1 MADLLV
7 ITVLLPLVMALLG
20 LTVPA
25 VSGRL
30 FRLIAQL
37 TTGLT
42 LVASLVLFAHL
53 DPAQSSVQ
61 FASVHPWLGLKLQFT
76 LGLDGVSA
84 LGFVLAALV
93 GFAGTLLGR
102 DVLAREKP
110 FYLLYLVLVGG
121 ALGAFAVRNLFFFY
135 FFMEF
140 EVLVAY
146 VLIAGWGRAG
156 QPNDAVVRERAA
168 LQLSLFASAGAL
180 LALLGI
186 IVLYSFAP
194 GALNLDQQ
202 AAALQQTPL
211 PTTAANWIALLLA
224 VGFGVLLSAWPL
236 HVWAPPA
243 YAAAPTSVA
252 MFSAGVLKQL
262 AAYGLLR
269 IALPLLPAAS
279 AQFAAKLLVAGAVI
293 NILYLGWITLRQT
306 DGKMLIAWAS
316 VSHAGYLLLGLAAM
330 SSIGAQGVSLM
341 IFASGVSAAL
351 LFGLWGLLEAQTNR
365 RELADYGGLAR
376 RAPFLGVAF
385 TMAVFAAIGL
395 PGFANFV
402 SEILVLFGAW
412 LHGALWMR
420 LAVAAGVWGLVLTAT
435 YFLRAIRTVCFGPVA
450 TTTEKLFAP
459 RETEKF
465 AIVLLLVFL
474 FAGGIWPRLATDL
487 TKHSFPMLGKTGT
500 TAFQA
505 LEQAGGVIRLRADA
519 SPGQARRPPTGGH
532 SVAALTGSASG
543 APTGALKNPTLVG
556 GSSSSRETNISA
568 PTTRELELP
577 PTKQSETKP
586 TEKH

>member
-7 ITVLLPLVMALLG
+7 ITVLLPLIMALFG
-20 LTVPA
+20 VSVPA
-25 VSGRL
+25 FSGRL

-42 LVASLVLFAHL
+42 LVASLVLFASL
-53 DPAQSSVQ
+53 DRAQPGVQ
-61 FASVHPWLGLKLQFT
+61 FASTHDWLGDVLKFT

-102 DVLAREKP
+102 DVQKREKP

-146 VLIAGWGRAG
+146 VLISGWGRSG
-156 QPNDAVVRERAA
+156 EPDDAVQRERAA
-168 LQLSLFASAGAL
+168 LHLSLFASAGAL

-186 IVLYSFAP
+186 LALFSYAP
-194 GALNLDQQ
+194 AALNLDQQ
-202 AAALQQTPL
+202 AAVLQAAPL
-211 PTTAANWIALLLA
+211 PATAANWIVLLLTL
-224 VGFGVLLSAWPL
+224 GFGVLLSAWPL

-269 IALPLLPAAS
+269 LVLPLLPAES
-279 AQFAAKLLVAGAVI
+279 APLWSRALSAIAVM
-293 NILYLGWITLRQT
+293 NILYIGWIALRQT
-306 DGKMLIAWAS
+306 DGKKLIAWGS
-316 VSHAGYLLLGLAAM
+316 VSHAGYLLLGLAALN
-330 SSIGAQGVSLM
+330 SIGAQGVALM

-351 LFGLWGLLEAQTNR
+351 LFGVWGLLEAQTNR

-376 RAPFLGVAF
+376 RSPFLGVAF
-385 TMAVFAAIGL
+385 TMAVLAALGL

-412 LHGALWMR
+412 LHGALWLR

-435 YFLRAIRTVCFGPVA
+435 YFLRAVRTVCFGPVA
-450 TTTEKLFAP
+450 PTTEKLFTPYDA
-459 RETEKF
+459 EKF
-465 AIVLLLVFL
+465 AVVLLLIFL
-474 FAGGIWPRLATDL
+474 FAGGVWPRLATDL
-487 TKHSFPMLGKTGT
+487 TKHSFPMLGKTNG
-500 TAFQA
+500 ALFQS
-505 LEQAGGVIRLRADA
+505 LEQDGGVT
-519 SPGQARRPPTGGH
+519 RRPPTGGR
-532 SVAALTGSASG
+532 SVAAPTGSASG
-543 APTGALKNPTLVG
+543 DPMGTTEKSSAVGGVSNLANPTAANAGLQ
-556 GSSSSRETNISA
+556 T
-568 PTTRELELP
+568 P
-577 PTKQSETKP
+577 PTEQSETEP

>member
-1 MADLLV
+1 MSDLLV
-7 ITVLLPLVMALLG
+7 ITVLLPLAMALIG
-20 LTVPA
+20 VTVPHF
-25 VSGRL
+25 SGRL
-30 FRLIAQL
+30 FRLIAQV

-53 DPAQSSVQ
+53 DRAQAGVQ
-61 FASVHPWLGLKLQFT
+61 FASIHPWLGQKLQFT

-102 DVLAREKP
+102 DVRTREKQ
-110 FYLLYLVLVGG
+110 FHLLYLVLVAG

-156 QPNDAVVRERAA
+156 QPDDSVQRERAA

-186 IVLYSFAP
+186 LVLFSFAP
-194 GALNLDQQ
+194 DALDLDAQ
-202 AAALQQTPL
+202 AAALRQTPL
-211 PTTAANWIALLLA
+211 PAAAANAIVLLLA

-236 HVWAPPA
+236 HIWAPPA
-243 YAAAPTSVA
+243 YAAAPTALA

-269 IALPLLPAAS
+269 LALPLLPAAS
-279 AQFAAKLLVAGAVI
+279 APLAARLLAAAAVM

-306 DGKMLIAWAS
+306 DGKKLIAWAS
-316 VSHAGYLLLGLAAM
+316 VSHAGYLLLGLAALN
-330 SSIGAQGVSLM
+330 SIGAQGVALM
-341 IFASGVSAAL
+341 LFASGVSAAL
-351 LFGLWGLLEAQTNR
+351 LFGLWGLLETQTGR
-365 RELADYGGLAR
+365 RELAAYGGLAR
-376 RAPFLGVAF
+376 RAPFLGVVF
-385 TMAVFAAIGL
+385 TMAVLAALGL

-402 SEILVLFGAW
+402 SEILVLLGAW

-435 YFLRAIRTVCFGPVA
+435 YFLRAVRTVCFGPVSNVTA
-450 TTTEKLFAP
+450 KVVEPHAV
-459 RETEKF
+459 EKF
-465 AIVLLLVFL
+465 ALVLLLIGL
-474 FAGGIWPRLATDL
+474 FAAGVWPRLATDL
-487 TKHSFPMLGKTGT
+487 TKHSFPSFGNLPASGGNTRAGI
-500 TAFQA
+500 FQA
-505 LEQAGGVIRLRADA
+505 LDNEGGVT
-519 SPGQARRPPTGGH
+519 RRPPLGGR
-532 SVAALTGSASG
+532 SVAPAGTRETHSA
-543 APTGALKNPTLVG
+543 VG
-556 GSSSSRETNISA
+556 GASSPANPSQPEPNLAGKR
-568 PTTRELELP
+568 
-577 PTKQSETKP
+577 
-586 TEKH
+586 

>member
-7 ITVLLPLVMALLG
+7 ITVLLPLVMALAG
-20 LTVPA
+20 VTVPA
-25 VSGRL
+25 FSGRL

-42 LVASLVLFAHL
+42 LLASLVLFAGL
-53 DPAQSSVQ
+53 DRAQTGVQ
-61 FASVHPWLGLKLQFT
+61 FASTHDWLGDILKFS

-84 LGFVLAALV
+84 VGFVLAALV

-102 DVLAREKP
+102 DVQVRQKE
-110 FYLLYLVLVGG
+110 FHLLYLVLVGG

-140 EVLVAY
+140 EVLVSY
-146 VLIAGWGRAG
+146 VLIAGWGRG
-156 QPNDAVVRERAA
+156 GHPEDSVQRERAA
-168 LQLSLFASAGAL
+168 MQLSLFASAGAL

-186 IVLYSFAP
+186 LALFSFAP

-211 PTTAANWIALLLA
+211 SVTAANWIVLLLA

-236 HVWAPPA
+236 HIWAPAA
-243 YAAAPTSVA
+243 YAAAPTPVA

-269 IALPLLPAAS
+269 LVLPLLPAAS
-279 AQFAAKLLVAGAVI
+279 APLWSRTLAIIAVI

-306 DGKMLIAWAS
+306 DGKKLIAWAS
-316 VSHAGYLLLGLAAM
+316 VSHAGYLLLGLAALTGV
-330 SSIGAQGVSLM
+330 GAQGVALM
-341 IFASGVSAAL
+341 LFASGVSAAL
-351 LFGLWGLLEAQTNR
+351 LFGLWGLLEAQTNK

-385 TMAVFAAIGL
+385 TMAVLAALGL

-412 LHGALWMR
+412 LHGELWMR

-435 YFLRAIRTVCFGPVA
+435 YFLRAVRTVCFGPVA
-450 TTTEKLFAP
+450 PATEKLFGPSDA
-459 RETEKF
+459 EKF
-465 AIVLLLVFL
+465 AVALLLAFL
-474 FAGGIWPRLATDL
+474 LAVGVWPRLATDL
-487 TKHSFPMLGKTGT
+487 TKQSFPSLGKNSP
-500 TAFQA
+500 ALFQA
-505 LEQAGGVIRLRADA
+505 LEKSAPVGGVCNPANPITTDA
-519 SPGQARRPPTGGH
+519 GLQTPPTT
-532 SVAALTGSASG
+532 AA
-543 APTGALKNPTLVG
+543 KNKAGNQP
-556 GSSSSRETNISA
+556 
-568 PTTRELELP
+568 
-577 PTKQSETKP
+577 
-586 TEKH
+586 

>member
-1 MADLLV
+1 MDDLLV
-7 ITVLLPLVMALLG
+7 IAVLLPLAMALMG
-20 LTVPA
+20 ATVPSF
-25 VSGRL
+25 SGRL
-30 FRLIAQL
+30 FRLIAQV

-42 LVASLVLFAHL
+42 LLASLVLFAQL
-53 DPAQSSVQ
+53 DRVQPGVQ
-61 FASVHPWLGLKLQFT
+61 FASVHPWLGPKLPFT

-102 DVLAREKP
+102 DVRTREKQ
-110 FYLLYLVLVGG
+110 FYLLYLLLVGG

-156 QPNDAVVRERAA
+156 VPDDATQRERAA
-168 LQLSLFASAGAL
+168 MQLSLFASAGAL

-186 IVLYSFAP
+186 ITLYSFAP
-194 GALNLDQQ
+194 DALDLDMQ
-202 AAALQQTPL
+202 AAALRQTPL
-211 PTTAANWIALLLA
+211 PAAAANAIVLLLA

-236 HVWAPPA
+236 HSWAPPA
-243 YAAAPTSVA
+243 YAAAPTALA

-269 IALPLLPAAS
+269 LALPLLPAAS
-279 AQFAAKLLVAGAVI
+279 APLAARLLAAGAVM

-306 DGKMLIAWAS
+306 DGKKLIAWAS
-316 VSHAGYLLLGLAAM
+316 VSHAGYLLLGLAALN
-330 SSIGAQGVSLM
+330 SIGAQGVALM

-351 LFGLWGLLEAQTNR
+351 LFGLWGLLEAQTDR

-376 RAPFLGVAF
+376 RLPFLGVAF
-385 TMAVFAAIGL
+385 TMAVLAALGL

-402 SEILVLFGAW
+402 SEILVLLGAW

-435 YFLRAIRTVCFGPVA
+435 YFLRAVRTVCFGPVA
-450 TTTEKLFAP
+450 GATDKLIAP
-459 RETEKF
+459 LAAEKF
-465 AIVLLLVFL
+465 AVVLLLASL
-474 FAGGIWPRLATDL
+474 FAVGVWPRLATDL
-487 TKHSFPMLGKTGT
+487 TTRSFPGLGKVDIQQMSKGDRT
-500 TAFQA
+500 TSILQR
-505 LEQAGGVIRLRADA
+505 LESRRSQLEEHP
-519 SPGQARRPPTGGH
+519 SP
-532 SVAALTGSASG
+532 
-543 APTGALKNPTLVG
+543 VG
-556 GSSSSRETNISA
+556 GSSSSRETNMATPS
-568 PTTRELELP
+568 TREQELP
-577 PTKQSETKP
+577 PTKTAENKSGDKR
-586 TEKH
+586 

>member
-1 MADLLV
+1 MSDLLV
-7 ITVLLPLVMALLG
+7 ITVLLPLAMALTG
-20 LTVPA
+20 VTVPSF
-25 VSGRL
+25 SGRL
-30 FRLIAQL
+30 FRLIAQV

-42 LVASLVLFAHL
+42 LLASLVLFATL
-53 DPAQSSVQ
+53 DRAQPGMQ
-61 FASVHPWLGLKLQFT
+61 FTSAYPWLGENLKFT

-102 DVLAREKP
+102 DVQTREKE
-110 FYLLYLVLVGG
+110 FHLLYLVLVAG

-146 VLIAGWGRAG
+146 VMISGWGRAG
-156 QPNDAVVRERAA
+156 HPNDSVERERAA

-186 IVLYSFAP
+186 IALFSFAP
-194 GALNLDQQ
+194 GALDLDRQ

-211 PTTAANWIALLLA
+211 PIAAANWIVLLLTL
-224 VGFGVLLSAWPL
+224 GFGVLLSVWPL

-243 YAAAPTSVA
+243 YAAAPTSLA

-269 IALPLLPAAS
+269 LALPLLPAAS
-279 AQFAAKLLVAGAVI
+279 APLAAKILVAVAVM

-306 DGKMLIAWAS
+306 DGKKLIAWAS
-316 VSHAGYLLLGLAAM
+316 VSHAGYLLLGLAALN
-330 SSIGAQGVSLM
+330 SIGAQGVALM

-376 RAPFLGVAF
+376 RVPFLGVAF
-385 TMAVFAAIGL
+385 TMAMLAALGL

-412 LHGALWMR
+412 LHGTLWVR

-435 YFLRAIRTVCFGPVA
+435 YFLRAVRTVCFGPVA
-450 TTTEKLFAP
+450 PTTEKLFAP
-459 RETEKF
+459 RDTEKF
-465 AIVLLLVFL
+465 AVVLLLVSL
-474 FAGGIWPRLATDL
+474 LAVGVWPRFATDL
-487 TKHSFPMLGKTGT
+487 TKQSFPSLGKT
-500 TAFQA
+500 TATHFQA
-505 LEQAGGVIRLRADA
+505 LEKS
-519 SPGQARRPPTGGH
+519 SP
-532 SVAALTGSASG
+532 
-543 APTGALKNPTLVG
+543 VG
-556 GSSSSRETNISA
+556 GISSSRETNLAA
-568 PTTRELELP
+568 PTTRGLESP
-577 PTKQSETKP
+577 AHKSSEIKSV
-586 TEKH
+586 EKH

>member
-1 MADLLV
+1 
-7 ITVLLPLVMALLG
+7 MALLG
-20 LTVPA
+20 VTVPA

-42 LVASLVLFAHL
+42 LVASLVLFAAL
-53 DPAQSSVQ
+53 DRTQSGVQ
-61 FASVHPWLGLKLQFT
+61 FASAYPWLGDNLKFT

-102 DVLAREKP
+102 DVQAREKE
-110 FYLLYLVLVGG
+110 FHLLYLVLVGG
-121 ALGAFAVRNLFFFY
+121 ALGAFVVRNLFFFY

-156 QPNDAVVRERAA
+156 QPDDTVQRERAA

-186 IVLYSFAP
+186 IALFSFAP
-194 GALNLDQQ
+194 GALALDRP
-202 AAALQQTPL
+202 ASALQQTPL
-211 PTTAANWIALLLA
+211 PATAASWIVLLLTL
-224 VGFGVLLSAWPL
+224 GLGVLLSAWPL

-243 YAAAPTSVA
+243 YAAAPTSIA

-269 IALPLLPAAS
+269 FVLPLLPAAS
-279 AQFAAKLLVAGAVI
+279 VPPWSRVLAAVAVM
-293 NILYLGWITLRQT
+293 NILYIGWITLRQA
-306 DGKMLIAWAS
+306 DGKKLIAWAS
-316 VSHAGYLLLGLAAM
+316 VSHAGYLLLGLAALN
-330 SSIGAQGVSLM
+330 SIGAQGVALM

-351 LFGLWGLLEAQTNR
+351 LFGVWGLLEAQTNR

-385 TMAVFAAIGL
+385 TMAVLAAIGL

-435 YFLRAIRTVCFGPVA
+435 YFLRAVRTVCFGPVA
-450 TTTEKLFAP
+450 GATEQVAAP
-459 RETEKF
+459 HAAEKF
-465 AIVLLLVFL
+465 AMVLLLVSL
-474 FAGGIWPRLATDL
+474 LAIGIWPRLATDL
-487 TKHSFPMLGKTGT
+487 TKQSFPALGKPA
-500 TAFQA
+500 TAHFQT
-505 LEQAGGVIRLRADA
+505 LEK
-519 SPGQARRPPTGGH
+519 SPQSFA
-532 SVAALTGSASG
+532 
-543 APTGALKNPTLVG
+543 APTKSGCSCGVGAAKPCRDDG
-556 GSSSSRETNISA
+556 
-568 PTTRELELP
+568 
-577 PTKQSETKP
+577 QSETMG
-586 TEKH
+586 TR